1 MEVDARNGAM
11 MVMAKG
17 MFSGAKISR
26 GPDWQWGDQD
36 GETSNYSV
44 TLSLSHTCTQILLHT
59 LSHTLS
65 LTALGEAHIYS
76 NSSNSMLLLCVWLY

>member
-44 TLSLSHTCTQILLHT
+44 TLSLTHAHRFSYTLSHTHT
-59 LSHTLS
+59 LSHCTR
-65 LTALGEAHIYS
+65 
-76 NSSNSMLLLCVWLY
+76 